1 MVVTRISSLNR
12 HTPLLM
18 ESDVMSMSIWL
29 FLIKFLALCFDH
41 FIFMFS
47 CSVRLE
53 AKTTAD
59 VAYSFLLQLL
69 AVCNIV
75 LFYLSAVW
83 KGAWSKLLYI
93 SDIQTCYLLSP
104 TVVCCMY
111 CVLLYHTRF
120 SVHVRYSFH
129 LYTSSSHTH
138 TFFVLH
144 TDPISA
150 PESQTSPAFSH
161 KLIFRAFGMLCP
173 PLVCNIKFT
182 LFMTERAIDVQ
193 MFPSLIRLEHIRL
206 EWGLPVQM
214 PVSETQWIFKTHS
227 LPFIL
232 CCWNNNVSRA
242 HRPPAWTSE
251 RICVLH
257 LHDLPHFSIWDTKL
271 HHLASSKQLK
281 GFITWLARRQCRRVQ
296 QWHKAVIKDFLF
308 FLIDGMFSFLTIG
321 GESLTPSF
329 TLPKFSHPVGGFE
342 QATFESQ
349 CSLSHL

>member
-1 MVVTRISSLNR
+1 M
-12 HTPLLM
+12 
-18 ESDVMSMSIWL
+18 W
-29 FLIKFLALCFDH
+29 H
-41 FIFMFS
+41 FHF
-47 CSVRLE
+47 CCN
-53 AKTTAD
+53 
-59 VAYSFLLQLL
+59 FLLFVTLYCFIYLQSERELDQNSSTFQTSKHATCCHPPWFVACTVSCYITHVSVCMCVTPFTCTLL
-69 AVCNIV
+69 PV
-75 LFYLSAVW
+75 
-83 KGAWSKLLYI
+83 
-93 SDIQTCYLLSP
+93 
-104 TVVCCMY
+104 
-111 CVLLYHTRF
+111 
-120 SVHVRYSFH
+120 
-129 LYTSSSHTH
+129 TH

-308 FLIDGMFSFLTIG
+308 FLIDGMFSWCSMLRLEG